1 MKKHNKTLCLLL
13 SLLTALSLLF
23 CAVPAAAAEEAP
35 KNYVVLGD
43 SIGFGAGIQNRNE
56 AVYGKIIANTNGYA
70 YSNYAVNGFRTED
83 LILRLKTHAG
93 AIAAVKAA
101 DIISISIGGNNFL
114 RDNMAAVVARGAL
127 GDYSLVDKIVD
138 GVRTDFNGIM
148 SLIRG
153 YNPDVFVLMQTLY
166 NPMEGTPLS
175 AVYAEA
181 TRRLN
186 TVYTDYAEAHPE
198 NYAVVDVAAA
208 FRGKKGL
215 IAADYTHPNAEGNYV
230 IAQTVQS
237 KLYELG
243 VAQTD
248 TIVIVTPAENWG
260 EVRPASVWQRLRHF
274 FPKLTDRFARLFNA
288 G

>member
-1 MKKHNKTLCLLL
+1 MKNVKKLLCVVLCLVL
-13 SLLTALSLLF
+13 AAF
-23 CAVPAAAAEEAP
+23 VFPAAAAAEAP

-43 SIGFGAGIQNRNE
+43 SIGFGAGIQNWDE
-56 AVYGKIIANTNGYA
+56 AVYGKIVANTNGYA
-70 YSNYAVNGFRTED
+70 YQNYAVNGYRTED
-83 LILRLKTHAG
+83 LLLRLKTNAG

-127 GDYSLVDKIVD
+127 GDFSTVDKIVA
-138 GVRTDFNGIM
+138 GVRSDFDVIM
-148 SLIRG
+148 SLIRA
-153 YNPDVFVLMQTLY
+153 YNPDVLVLMQTLY

-186 TVYTDYAEAHPE
+186 TVYTDYATAHPE

-215 IAADYTHPNAEGNYV
+215 IAADYTHPNEEGNYV

-260 EVRPASVWQRLRHF
+260 EIGSDSVWKRIRNYFTNLMQRIR
-274 FPKLTDRFARLFNA
+274 KLFSA
-288 G
+288 